1 MIRKYLNLKELTLAI
16 SKTETLNSLLLNPV
30 TKSETEKVINM
41 FGEKKAV
48 GPHNIPTNVMREYKK
63 ILSIPLALI
72 INIYSKTGIF
82 LELCETA
89 HISQY
94 TKRRISLTAPVID
107 LYLYCQ
113 I

>member
-1 MIRKYLNLKELTLAI
+1 
-16 SKTETLNSLLLNPV
+16 
-30 TKSETEKVINM
+30 M

-48 GPHNIPTNVMREYKK
+48 GPHSTPTNVMREYKK

-72 INIYSKTGIF
+72 IDIYFKTGIF
-82 LELCETA
+82 SELCETA